1 MAPIFPVHPFSCI
14 RIPTDLRESDYQNL
28 FVQKVHLWFLPQLC
42 LKDARDVLYLASLL
56 FPFHT
61 ALGTQTLQLKQ
72 SFQVCEPFCCC
83 CLGSKAGLFAELLTG
98 WQTCLQARRWLSSGS
113 WNSTPALPVLLL
125 EQQESPLSPHLSLT
139 MLSQVI
145 QESKAGTEALRVWG
159 QTARLL
165 FSIPGTN
172 HVAWWKNINLK
183 AESQI
188 VCQCNGWCW
197 ESDPTWLRFD
207 YLCLKEFNVN
217 LTTWWGIH
225 EIRNTAST
233 VIA

>member
-145 QESKAGTEALRVWG
+145 QESKAGTEALRVRG

-165 FSIPGTN
+165 FRVPGTN
-172 HVAWWKNINLK
+172 HVAW
-183 AESQI
+183 
-188 VCQCNGWCW
+188 
-197 ESDPTWLRFD
+197 
-207 YLCLKEFNVN
+207 
-217 LTTWWGIH
+217 
-225 EIRNTAST
+225 
-233 VIA
+233 